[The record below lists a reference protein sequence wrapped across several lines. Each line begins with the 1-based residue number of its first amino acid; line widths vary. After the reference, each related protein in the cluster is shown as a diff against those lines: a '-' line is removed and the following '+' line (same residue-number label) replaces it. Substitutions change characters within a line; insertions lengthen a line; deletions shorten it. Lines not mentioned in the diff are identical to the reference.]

1 MSKYL
6 TLLIMLIAG
15 ASYGLEPSDLKQIGT
30 ERDAQAYY
38 KILEEWNKDHPG
50 MPPPLSKKEEYEFF
64 VKKGLPIPNSGV
76 HIMPAREMYPEK
88 RHLISS
94 IKSSSSDLKKR
105 GYITAQNKNAAML
118 LSFHKIAKAD
128 YVNNK
133 TELKPQSTHLRRK
146 LSDLKMAYDYR
157 GVPDA
162 LTKEVIGF
170 APENTFIP
178 NGWTGAVEFF
188 SPQKM
193 NSICSYHETNIQL
206 TGSSA
211 NLAKEIISKDVNGK
225 ITIVEVSG
233 TDVTGYT
240 YNIEWW
246 DENYRHVLE
255 CASKKFSPDM
265 TKQTIA
271 LAIDIDNR

>member
-1 MSKYL
+1 MPLVML
-6 TLLIMLIAG
+6 TVSM
-15 ASYGLEPSDLKQIGT
+15 SYGLEPSNLKQIGT
-30 ERDAQAYY
+30 KAEAQEYY
-38 KILEEWNKDHPG
+38 QKLEEWNKDHPG
-50 MPPPLSKKEEYEFF
+50 VPPPLSKKEEYEFF

-76 HIMPAREMYPEK
+76 HVIPAREMYPEK

-94 IKSSSSDLKKR
+94 IKTSSSDFKKK
-105 GYITAQNKNAAML
+105 GYIAVQNKNATTL
-118 LSFHKIAKAD
+118 LSLHKIAQANYAKND
-128 YVNNK
+128 K
-133 TELKPQSTHLRRK
+133 TKLLPQSTHLRRK

-157 GVPDA
+157 SVPDS
-162 LTKEVIGF
+162 LTKKVIGF
-170 APENTFIP
+170 APENTFLP

-188 SPQKM
+188 SPQTM
-193 NSICSYHETNIQL
+193 NAICSYHETNIQL

-211 NLAKEIISKDVNGK
+211 NLAKEIVSKDVNSK

-233 TDVTGYT
+233 TDVSGYA

-246 DENYRHVLE
+246 DENFRHVLE
-255 CASKKFSPDM
+255 CASKKFSPDI